1 MATLKCNT
9 TLKENCKN
17 TITEPMRPVV
27 NFPPS
32 IWGDRLLSLSVDHS
46 ELHAYAIAMEEPKEE
61 MKRMLICP
69 TMDSN
74 EKLSLINSVYR
85 LGLRYLFV
93 EEIECQLDKLF
104 KELKMEDYDEAN
116 LYTTSINFKVFRQ
129 HGYNMS
135 CDVFNKFKDH
145 SSGKFKEYLTTDV
158 RGMLS
163 MYEATQVCT
172 RGESILDEAMA
183 FTEAQLMGVVDTL
196 EGNLAQQVKHAL
208 RSPSHRGMQMVEAR
222 IYFSNYEEEFS
233 MHGSLLKLANAHFN
247 LLQLQHKEELIIF
260 TKWVKDMEFKKI
272 TPYARDRTPEL
283 YLWAVG
289 IFLEPHYSQARII
302 ISKMAQF
309 VLVLDDIYDAY
320 GTIEELRL
328 LTDAINRW
336 EITAMDQLPE
346 YIKPLYKIL
355 LHELTDVEKKLP
367 AEGRTKRVYASK
379 QAFQELARAYHQ
391 EAEWRFS
398 KQVPSYEE
406 YMKNGLITSSYN
418 VFSTY
423 SLMNMGEINSE
434 EALAWY
440 QTHPKILEA
449 TKLLGRL
456 YNDVTTFQFE
466 GERAQQVESVH
477 TYMKTFGLPEN
488 IAVDELK
495 KMIENAWKD
504 INEECL
510 KPTEVSMELLAPIL
524 NLARI
529 TDMVYRYNDRFT
541 FPEATTVEY
550 VTVLLIDSIPVY

>member
-1 MATLKCNT
+1 MATQECNT
-9 TLKENCKN
+9 TQKENCKN
-17 TITEPMRPVV
+17 TIIEPMRPVV

-32 IWGDRLLSLSVDHS
+32 IWGDRLLSLCVDHS
-46 ELHAYAIAMEEPKEE
+46 EFHAYVIAMEEPKEGL
-61 MKRMLICP
+61 KRMLMNP
-69 TMDSN
+69 TVDSN
-74 EKLSLINSVYR
+74 AKLSLINSVYR
-85 LGLRYLFV
+85 LGLRYHFA
-93 EEIECQLDKLF
+93 EEIKCQLDKLF
-104 KELKMEDYDEAN
+104 MELKMEDYDEAD
-116 LYTTSINFKVFRQ
+116 LYTISINFKVFRQ
-129 HGYNMS
+129 HGYKLS

-145 SSGKFKEYLTTDV
+145 SSGKFNEYITADV

-172 RGESILDEAMA
+172 TGEYILDEAMA
-183 FTEAQLMGVVDTL
+183 FTEAQLMGIVDTL
-196 EGNLAQQVKHAL
+196 EGNLAKQVKHAL

-222 IYFSNYEEEFS
+222 LYFFNYEEECS
-233 MHGSLLKLANAHFN
+233 KHDSLLKLANAHFN
-247 LLQLQHKEELIIF
+247 LLQLQHKEELFIF

-289 IFLEPHYSQARII
+289 IFLEPHYSHARII
-302 ISKMAQF
+302 ISKMAQ
-309 VLVLDDIYDAY
+309 LLMVLDDIYDAY

-328 LTDAINRW
+328 LTNAINRW
-336 EITAMDQLPE
+336 EISAIDQLPE

-355 LHELTDVEKKLP
+355 LDELTDIENQLP
-367 AEGRTKRVYASK
+367 KEGRTKRLDASK
-379 QAFQELARAYHQ
+379 QAFQEVARCYHQ

-406 YMKNGLITSSYN
+406 YMKNGLITSTYN

-434 EALAWY
+434 EALVWY

-449 TKLLGRL
+449 TKLIGRL
-456 YNDVTTFQFE
+456 YNDVTSFEFE
-466 GERAQQVESVH
+466 GERAEQVESVH

-488 IAVDELK
+488 IVVDELK
-495 KMIENAWKD
+495 KIIENAWKD

-529 TDMVYRYNDRFT
+529 TDMVYRHNDRFT

-550 VTVLLIDSIPVY
+550 VTLLVIDSIPMY